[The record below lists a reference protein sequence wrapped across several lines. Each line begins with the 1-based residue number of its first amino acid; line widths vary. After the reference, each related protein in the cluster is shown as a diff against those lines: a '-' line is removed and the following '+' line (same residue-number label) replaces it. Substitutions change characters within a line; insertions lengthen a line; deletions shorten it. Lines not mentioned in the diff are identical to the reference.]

1 MNYRHTI
8 EYSVY
13 NHINELDDADKKL
26 IDLANDAASNAY
38 AKYSNFKVGATV
50 LLENGDV
57 VKGSN
62 QENIAFPSGLCA
74 ERVAL
79 FYCGANFP
87 GVRIKTLCIVANG
100 DLIPKEQLLSPCGA
114 CRQVMMESQ
123 ERQGEPY
130 RVILMSQNGK
140 VSIFN
145 SVSDLLPFAF
155 GVF

>member
-8 EYSVY
+8 EYSVFD
-13 NHINELDDADKKL
+13 NISELEEGDRKL
-26 IDLANDAASNAY
+26 IEKANEAVVHAY
-38 AKYSNFKVGATV
+38 AKYSNFKVGASV
-50 LLENGDV
+50 LLEDGTV

-79 FYCGANFP
+79 FYCGANYS
-87 GVRIKTLCIVANG
+87 GMKIKTLCIVAYG
-100 DLIPKEQLLSPCGA
+100 DLVPKEQLLSPCGA

-130 RVILMSQNGK
+130 RVILVSQNGK

-155 GVF
+155 GVI